1 MNPKTRRAVY
11 KPTEKTVV
19 TEIKQ
24 FVVDSVRRVGA
35 GFHSVAT
42 KITDETLDQKDVV
55 ITLEKPYT
63 LLDVHNVCSIQTPFP
78 IIAEFTAF
86 GEIPT
91 PDTRTEQ
98 TFTDAVITYGD
109 AYAGRFITVTISDA
123 DQFTMGP
130 LEANVINLRTAETEK
145 FKLGP
150 TDEQGVYTGYFQ
162 TQNNAATG
170 VDFDGVLY
178 CQKDDM
184 LRVYYT
190 DPYGA
195 SGKSVEVVKE
205 FVVGL
210 DFKETTIQAPHAL
223 PFDKRLSV
231 RVLNPVSTMVSVK
244 NKRTSSVIEQM
255 VGNYQPILLGYE
267 DGELE
272 LSVQDNDIIVIS
284 TSGKN
289 MYGEFTTVSQEVIVS
304 GVTIEPELTAISL
317 ADVRDP
323 FVIKVLDYNLPANPF
338 VSLINTST
346 LQTTKYPLVEEYPHS
361 GRYAVT
367 LPNLL
372 SNVLPGQL
380 LQISYTAG
388 EKTVSKNVDTI
399 MGQTDEVVDTKPL
412 APTLS
417 APLRMTINGQFF
429 LNGSFAGTIKL
440 YAIDSPVR
448 CTILKA

>member
-1 MNPKTRRAVY
+1 MNLKTKRAVY

-24 FVVDSVRRVGA
+24 FVVDSVRRVAA

-42 KITDETLDQKDVV
+42 KITDETLEQKDVV

-91 PDTRTEQ
+91 PESRTEQ

-109 AYAGRFITVTISDA
+109 AFAGRFITITISDA

-130 LEANVINLRTAETEK
+130 LEAHVINLRTAETEK

-150 TDEQGVYTGYFQ
+150 TNEQGVYTGYFQ

-184 LRVYYT
+184 LRVYYL

-195 SGKSVEVVKE
+195 SGKSIEVAKE

-210 DFKETTIQAPHAL
+210 DFKETTIQAPHSL

-231 RVLNPVSTMVSVK
+231 RILNPVSMMVSVK

-267 DGELE
+267 DGEFA
-272 LSVQDNDIIVIS
+272 LSVQDNDILVIS

-289 MYGEFTTVSQEVIVS
+289 MYGEYTTVSQEVLVS
-304 GVTIEPELTAISL
+304 GVTIVPTLDAISL
-317 ADVRDP
+317 ADVRNP
-323 FVIKVLDYNLPANPF
+323 FMIKVQDSNLPTNP
-338 VSLINTST
+338 VVKLTNTST
-346 LQTTKYPLVEEYPHS
+346 LQSTSYPLVEDYAYS
-361 GRYAVT
+361 GRYSVA
-367 LPNLL
+367 LPDLI
-372 SNVLPGQL
+372 SVVLPGQL
-380 LQISYTAG
+380 LQISYTVG
-388 EKTVSKNVDTI
+388 EQTVSKNVDTI
-399 MGQTDEVVDTKPL
+399 MGQIDEVVEEKPL
-412 APTLS
+412 EPTLS

-440 YAIDSPVR
+440 YAIDKPVR